1 MRLHVAKWGNSL
13 AVRLPVECIR
23 ASGLKE
29 GDVVEAQVTPSGE
42 IRLMPSHVFD
52 RSAFLERL
60 NKLHAKMPMQTE
72 SADQF
77 IRRLREEE
85 RY

>member
-1 MRLHVAKWGNSL
+1 MRLQVAKWGNSL

-23 ASGLKE
+23 SAGLKE
-29 GDVVEAQVTPSGE
+29 GDEVEAQLTPNGE

-52 RSAFLERL
+52 KSAFLERL
-60 NKLHAKMPMQTE
+60 NQLHATMPMQAE
-72 SADQF
+72 SAGEF
-77 IRRLREEE
+77 IRWLRDGN

>member
-1 MRLHVAKWGNSL
+1 MRLQVAKWGNSL

-23 ASGLKE
+23 SAGLKE
-29 GDVVEAQVTPSGE
+29 GDEVEAEVTPNGE

-52 RSAFLERL
+52 KSAFLERL
-60 NKLHAKMPMQTE
+60 NKLHATMPMQTE
-72 SADQF
+72 SAGEF
-77 IRRLREEE
+77 IRRLRDGD